1 MRKPQNA
8 AQLLDIGSMVL
19 LALFVGIALLL
30 LAWSTEAGRSFLIS
44 LF

>member
-1 MRKPQNA
+1 MRKSQDA

-30 LAWSTEAGRSFLIS
+30 FAWSIAPGRAFLME